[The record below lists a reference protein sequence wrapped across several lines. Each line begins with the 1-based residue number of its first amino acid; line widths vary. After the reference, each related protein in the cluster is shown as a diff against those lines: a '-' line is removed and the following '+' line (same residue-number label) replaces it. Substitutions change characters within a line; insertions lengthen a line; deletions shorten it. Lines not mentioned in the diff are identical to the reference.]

1 MSKGFF
7 ESALNAEGLTGH
19 LADLARSIFQQE
31 SGSGAN
37 TKTSNAGAVGG
48 MQVIPSTF
56 NSVADQGWDINNPE
70 HNARAGMRY
79 LKMLDKKSGGDP
91 ALTAAGYY
99 GGPGGMAKAR
109 QGIAVYDPR
118 NPGAPNTLQY
128 AQEVAA
134 RLPGAGVKVGPVAVP
149 VPAQAPPVVMG
160 TAPVMQDPDQL
171 AVQTPPQQVAALTM
185 PEWTDFQRAMPQGD
199 VRPNDLNYGPMASV
213 VAPEFSQQFN
223 LPRHENLA
231 VNFKGFAPRKLRA

>member
-7 ESALNAEGLTGH
+7 ESALNAERMTGH

-31 SGSGAN
+31 SGGGVN

-56 NSVADQGWDINNPE
+56 NSMADQGWDINNPE

-99 GGPGGMAKAR
+99 GGPGGMEKAR

-118 NPGAPNTLQY
+118 NPGAPSTLQY
-128 AQEVAA
+128 GQEVAA
-134 RLPGAGVKVGPVAVP
+134 RLPGSGVKAGPGVLPAPMPTPAVVGA
-149 VPAQAPPVVMG
+149 APLV
-160 TAPVMQDPDQL
+160 QDPGQL

-185 PEWTDFQRAMPQGD
+185 PEWTDFQKAMPQD

-213 VAPEFSQQFN
+213 VVPEFSQQFN
-223 LPRHENLA
+223 LPRHANLA
-231 VNFKGFAPRKLRA
+231 VNFKGFMPRKLRA